1 MRPPSLRARPDAR
14 PSDFRLPGL
23 ILPGLLLSLLVLS
36 GCGDSGPADPLS
48 EDCRMTARIN
58 GEAFCGTFFDV
69 QRSANQVFVNSGGS
83 GARAIGFTFPDQG
96 PGTYTIAPGNSVA
109 AGVTL
114 GTASFTAGQGS
125 GSGTIV
131 ITTLTGT
138 RVAGTFQ
145 LTVVGASTVNVTQ
158 GAFDSDP

>member
-1 MRPPSLRARPDAR
+1 
-14 PSDFRLPGL
+14 
-23 ILPGLLLSLLVLS
+23 
-36 GCGDSGPADPLS
+36 
-48 EDCRMTARIN
+48 MTARID

-69 QRSANQVFVNSGGS
+69 QRGSGQVFVNSGGS